1 MTTKRPQTDSLVEVI
16 FNDGEVKTYVISAG
30 PSIGGFLAREA
41 GETGI
46 LNFFNAEESYAIPLA
61 NIREW
66 KIVYRPDTERVN
78 EPEGGEA

>member
-46 LNFFNAEESYAIPLA
+46 LNLFNAEESYAIPLA

>member
-1 MTTKRPQTDSLVEVI
+1 MARKQPQTHSLVEVV
-16 FNDGEVKTYVISAG
+16 FNDGEVKTYIISAG

-46 LNFFNAEESYAIPLA
+46 LNLFNADESYAIPLM

-66 KIVYRPDTERVN
+66 KIVNRPDPDAVV
-78 EPEGGEA
+78 EPEKVAA